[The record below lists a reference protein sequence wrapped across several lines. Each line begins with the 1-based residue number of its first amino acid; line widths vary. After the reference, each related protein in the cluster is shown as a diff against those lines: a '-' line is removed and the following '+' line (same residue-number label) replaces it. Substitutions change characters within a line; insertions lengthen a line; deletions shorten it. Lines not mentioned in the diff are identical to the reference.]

1 MCADLVAPFQE
12 GCGGFGEGA
21 QVVYQNAAW
30 IECTSYNKRLDISRL
45 FSLEH
50 QRLREGLL
58 DVSGIIRDKDRV
70 DSQNLFLS
78 FLPPPTPQDRSP
90 HLEAIALRREGQSSG
105 GVWKALPDMMM
116 EAGVIEAFK

>member
-1 MCADLVAPFQE
+1 MVSLLLSRHWIQESAEHDAALQDFGCTAFGELCADLVAPFQE

-50 QRLREGLL
+50 QRSRGGLL

-78 FLPPPTPQDRSP
+78 FLPTPP
-90 HLEAIALRREGQSSG
+90 L
-105 GVWKALPDMMM
+105 K
-116 EAGVIEAFK
+116 IEVHV